1 MKTFKIEVIINEGSD
16 EYWEELRK
24 DGKTGCDEVT
34 QVVKE
39 AVTDVFPVDAEVR
52 LIDYKDK

>member
-1 MKTFKIEVIINEGSD
+1 MKTFKIEVVINEGSD

-34 QVVKE
+34 QAVRE
-39 AVTDVFPVDAEVR
+39 AVDGAFPVDAEVR

>member
-16 EYWEELRK
+16 EYWEELRSNN
-24 DGKTGCDEVT
+24 KTGCDEVT

-39 AVTDVFPVDAEVR
+39 SILDVFPVDTEVR